1 MARAIHGR
9 GWNADNGDIAV
20 TPCKNIE
27 HLPVIV
33 AMQHQFR
40 PFACQYVAQ
49 AGGITEG
56 LSRRRQARQRRMMNH
71 DSAVIALGLQVVQK
85 PGQGLKLFGTEGA
98 CRLASG
104 IGEHP
109 NSSQ

>member
-1 MARAIHGR
+1 MACVIHGR
-9 GWNADNGDIAV
+9 GWHANNGDIAV
-20 TPCKNIE
+20 TSCKNIE

-56 LSRRRQARQRRMMNH
+56 LSRWCQARQGWMMNH
-71 DSAVIALGLQVVQK
+71 DGAVIALGLQVVQK
-85 PGQGLKLFGTEGA
+85 PGQGFKLFRAEGA

-109 NSSQ
+109 NSSR